1 MELTDP
7 RHGTS
12 NGYGNLGCRCDLC
25 RAAWARYIVK
35 LGHNRENMRRVR
47 QRQAEAAG
55 RSLRPYKT
63 QPKKGK
69 AK

>member
-1 MELTDP
+1 MEFNDP

-25 RAAWARYIVK
+25 RTAWAEYTVK

-47 QRQAEAAG
+47 RRKAAAEG
-55 RSLRPYKT
+55 RTLRPYT
-63 QPKKGK
+63 IHAK
-69 AK
+69 AG